1 MAVIA
6 TQAALSPLAGD
17 NGGSDYGRRRLR
29 GYRKAL
35 YPQADATADPDCPDE
50 IDLEVAQL
58 GAVAAARVERY
69 APMAPQVMRDEA
81 VMRLS
86 GYLTQRSRNRSARS
100 TWRALV
106 SSLQRPAAGSCG
118 RLSTAAP
125 KLYLAPFARRRAL
138 PVESDS

>member
-6 TQAALSPLAGD
+6 TQAALSPWPATTAIATWKAATA
-17 NGGSDYGRRRLR
+17 RL
-29 GYRKAL
+29 RKAL
-35 YPQADATADPDCPDE
+35 YPKADATADPDCPDE

-86 GYLTQRSRNRSARS
+86 GYLTQRPKPI
-100 TWRALV
+100 RALDLAGTRV
-106 SSLQRPAAGSCG
+106 EFATAGTTRPFVYSGAKA
-118 RLSTAAP
+118 L
-125 KLYLAPFARRRAL
+125 LAPFARRRAL